1 MEGFELN
8 LDNILDEGAI
18 DLFDSEGTQEQ
29 QAPEKEQ
36 EEQQTDEQTTE
47 IDPNSLFGEPSES
60 VGSGLNEGEENAL
73 SSKGT
78 STSPDNDFFSS
89 IAEAFMNEGILPNLT
104 EESVKSIKSAEDFR
118 NVIDDYLK
126 SELDEQQKRIKDA
139 LDNNVE
145 VSAIKQYENMLGYLN
160 SISENTLR
168 DESTQGEELR
178 KRLIYQDYINRGFS
192 AQRAE
197 KEVNRAISSGT
208 DIDDA
213 IDALN
218 GCKNFYQ
225 ESYNS
230 IIEKAKQERAQEEDD
245 LKARSNKIK
254 DAITNPK
261 SKVFG
266 ELNIDSKTR
275 QQIYDNI
282 SKPIYRDPQTG
293 EVFTAIQ
300 KYEMENKDDFLIK
313 VGMLY
318 TLTDGFKSL
327 DKLIGKEVKKGV
339 KRGLRDL
346 ENKINN
352 TSRDS
357 YGNLKFTSGVDDKES
372 YLGKGLRLA
381 L

>member
-1 MEGFELN
+1 MEGLELN
-8 LDNILDEGAI
+8 LDNILDENAI
-18 DLFDSEGTQEQ
+18 NLFESDETQEQ
-29 QAPEKEQ
+29 TSP
-36 EEQQTDEQTTE
+36 EEQQEDKTDKQTTE
-47 IDPNSLFGEPSES
+47 IDPNSLFEEPSES
-60 VGSGLNEGEENAL
+60 VGSESEGEENTL
-73 SSKGT
+73 PNKGN

-89 IAEAFMNEGILPNLT
+89 IAEAFMNEGILPNLN
-104 EESVKSIKSAEDFR
+104 EESVKNIKSAKDFR
-118 NVIDDYLK
+118 DVIEDYLK
-126 SELDEQQKRIKDA
+126 SELDEQQQRVKEA

-145 VSAIKQYENMLGYLN
+145 VSAIKQYEDVLGYLN
-160 SISENTLR
+160 NISENLLR
-168 DESTQGEELR
+168 DEGTQGEDLR

-197 KEVNRAISSGT
+197 KEVNRSLSSGT

-218 GCKNFYQ
+218 GCKAFYQ
-225 ESYNS
+225 KNYNS
-230 IIEKAKQERAQEEDD
+230 VIEEAKQKKAQEEED
-245 LKARSNKIK
+245 LIARSNKIK

-261 SKVFG
+261 NKVFG
-266 ELNIDSKTR
+266 EFDIDSKTR

-282 SKPIYRDPQTG
+282 SKPVYRDPQTG
-293 EVFTAIQ
+293 EVFTAVQ
-300 KYEMENKDDFLIK
+300 KYEMDNRDDFLIK

-327 DKLIGKEVKKGV
+327 DKLIGKEVKKGL
-339 KRGLRDL
+339 KRGLKDL
-346 ENKINN
+346 EGRINN

-372 YLGKGLRLA
+372 YIGKGLRLA

>member
-254 DAITNPK
+254 DTITNPK